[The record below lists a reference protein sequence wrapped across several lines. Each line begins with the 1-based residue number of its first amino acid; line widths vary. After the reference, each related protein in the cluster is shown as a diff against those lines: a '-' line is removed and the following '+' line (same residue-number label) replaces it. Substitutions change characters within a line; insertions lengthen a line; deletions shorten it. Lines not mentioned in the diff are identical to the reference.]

1 MYGSAGR
8 GLIVLD
14 AVHNPHSYL
23 DLLFVHFFD
32 YTTSI
37 PELMHSL
44 NDEVRAGRVNYLGVS
59 DTPGETV
66 PYRSGL

>member
-1 MYGSAGR
+1 MLCCRPTPPLSDEGTKLTAMSR
-8 GLIVLD
+8 
-14 AVHNPHSYL
+14 SYL

-44 NDEVRAGRVNYLGVS
+44 NDEVRSGRVNYIGIS
-59 DTPGETV
+59 DTPG
-66 PYRSGL
+66 R